1 MNAVEKALAHAEA
14 GLDGARERW
23 FDLLRI
29 PSISA
34 NPAHAG
40 DCAHAA
46 DWVAAR
52 LREMGFIAAIHAT
65 PGHPVVIAHHPG
77 PGGNAPH
84 VLFYGHYD
92 VQPADPL
99 ELWQSAPFDPVL
111 SDGPHG
117 KRVVARGAGGAGAA
131 QAR

>member
-1 MNAVEKALAHAEA
+1 MSMIEKALAHAEA

-52 LREMGFIAAIHAT
+52 LRDIGFTAAIQLVMNSLAST
-65 PGHPVVIAHHPG
+65 DYPLQAVMNESTRVISVIRH
-77 PGGNAPH
+77 
-84 VLFYGHYD
+84 
-92 VQPADPL
+92 QDPY
-99 ELWQSAPFDPVL
+99 
-111 SDGPHG
+111 
-117 KRVVARGAGGAGAA
+117 AR
-131 QAR
+131 